1 MIKLTFEKTLV
12 KLSLPYEIDDLSK
25 LMELKRM
32 SKLKYLWLERYRV
45 PSVKKDTLKKSLV
58 GIEIN
63 EGGLRIAYPDQ
74 IFESKKGIWE
84 IPCDQADI

>member
-1 MIKLTFEKTLV
+1 
-12 KLSLPYEIDDLSK
+12 
-25 LMELKRM
+25 M

-45 PSVKKDTLKKSLV
+45 PSVKKDTLKSLV

-63 EGGLRIAYPDQ
+63 EGELRIAYTDQ
-74 IFESKKGIWE
+74 IFESEKGIWE